1 MRPALLDNISHQA
14 LRLNPLPSRA
24 LGDDLAAVPT
34 VPAEFRLLQGCFPVV
49 FQAGSGEL
57 PFQPV
62 ALMGLG
68 SGNLFL
74 GPQGWEA
81 PHLPWALE
89 RQPLMVGRD
98 ATQWVVHIDL
108 DSPRLSDSEGEPL
121 FLPQGGLSPLL
132 ERRIGVLQALL
143 PVWAELHGASGG
155 DALGRSVR
163 QSAYLGLIATAVGV
177 VCLLCPG
184 PLLAW
189 TEVPERLQGDVRSY
203 LAILTLALPAALAF
217 RVFSTLNQSLG
228 HPRLITW
235 LQILSLGAKVP
246 LSIWFAFGGL
256 GLPAMGVQGCAWA
269 SVAVMWGL
277 VVMAVWLLRTQPLY
291 TPYGI
296 WRPLEPPHWPTLAG
310 FARLGVPAG
319 LSVLVEVTSFTLM
332 ALFIARQGTTA
343 AAAHQVVSNVAAVMF
358 MTPMSL
364 AIAISARVSYW
375 LGAGDPKQARRVIR
389 TGFKAGSRE
398 DVSLLFPLG
407 ESIEILQQDGT
418 FGLSFARGLGILL
431 AWLALFHLGD
441 ATQGLC
447 VFVLRSYRVTI
458 APLIAYSVLLWGVG
472 LGGGFVLAYKGL
484 GPWAPMRSP
493 AAFWIAAAASLALL
507 AAILPPILWRAVRR
521 YRPA

>member
-1 MRPALLDNISHQA
+1 MSELRLLARHAGTVLVGQLAVMAYGITDTIVAGRYSEQA
-14 LRLNPLPSRA
+14 LAA
-24 LGDDLAAVPT
+24 LSVGSSVYIT
-34 VPAEFRLLQGCFPVV
+34 VF
-49 FQAGSGEL
+49 
-57 PFQPV
+57 V
-62 ALMGLG
+62 A
-68 SGNLFL
+68 F
-74 GPQGWEA
+74 
-81 PHLPWALE
+81 
-89 RQPLMVGRD
+89 
-98 ATQWVVHIDL
+98 
-108 DSPRLSDSEGEPL
+108 
-121 FLPQGGLSPLL
+121 
-132 ERRIGVLQALL
+132 IGVLQALL

-389 TGFKAGSRE
+389 TGFKAGAVLMLAYSAG
-398 DVSLLFPLG
+398 VFLG
-407 ESIEILQQDGT
+407 RVPIAHIYTSQPEVIELAVGM
-418 FGLSFARGLGILL
+418 L